1 MVGASPSLAQQGDAS
16 SFLQSEERKQQRSWE
31 AMQMSSGLA
40 VPLEGQ
46 VDPSAYVVGPGDVFS
61 VFVGGPEPVN
71 LTPTVSAEG
80 DLVLPEVGSLPAA
93 DHTLAEVK
101 QAAQSALRESFQN
114 VSLDVSLQRPRT
126 FFVHASGAVHRSGR
140 YTANPV
146 TRVSN
151 VIERAVIDT
160 LTNPVRNPDFE
171 PSFRN
176 ITLIRQDGDRQ
187 SVDLERYFAT
197 GNPEYNPYLRDGDV
211 ISVPTYRP
219 DVRSVRVDGNVPF
232 ADTYA
237 YRPGDT
243 VLDLLAIAT
252 GESPPENVER
262 VRLTRQGGNDAA
274 DTRMLDVSALISGER
289 EPVPL
294 RPLDHLS
301 VPGGAQSSSGRAT
314 VRGSVKYPGTY
325 HIKPGRTTAEDLVE
339 QAGGLRDGAL
349 ERAAYLL
356 RDRRPSPERT
366 EEAAFQQTPFQQTRL
381 TGLSFSERQYA
392 VRELNQNRIPVDLSG
407 EEGLSVRLRD
417 KDRLVIPRD
426 RDAVL
431 VTGQVNRPGYVRV
444 RSEFN
449 AEDYIAEAGE
459 RTNLATQAYV
469 VKAGTQRYVPLN
481 EAEVQSGD
489 TIFLN
494 RQGGLATSTEMQNVA
509 LQERQLAMQKA
520 QDEREVR
527 FNTIQTILSAV
538 GTAVSV
544 VTTAILIGQN

>member
-1 MVGASPSLAQQGDAS
+1 MRLHLYMLRNTFYVLSLAMHVGAKKEPRIRLESAGVSRKLTLQLVPPMMQEVVSPKRMWASLLCSAVALMVGASPSLAQQGDAS
-16 SFLQSEERKQQRSWE
+16 SFLQSAERKQQRSWE

-151 VIERAVIDT
+151 VIERAVVDT
-160 LTNPVRNPDFE
+160 LPDPVRNPDFE

-325 HIKPGRTTAEDLVE
+325 RIKSGRTTAEDLVE
-339 QAGGLRDGAL
+339 QAGGLRAASRPTAQPRTHRGGSFSADAFSTDVFSADAFSADAPHGAFL
-349 ERAAYLL
+349 FRAPV
-356 RDRRPSPERT
+356 RSPRT
-366 EEAAFQQTPFQQTRL
+366 EPEPHSCR
-381 TGLSFSERQYA
+381 
-392 VRELNQNRIPVDLSG
+392 
-407 EEGLSVRLRD
+407 SVR
-417 KDRLVIPRD
+417 
-426 RDAVL
+426 
-431 VTGQVNRPGYVRV
+431 
-444 RSEFN
+444 
-449 AEDYIAEAGE
+449 
-459 RTNLATQAYV
+459 
-469 VKAGTQRYVPLN
+469 
-481 EAEVQSGD
+481 
-489 TIFLN
+489 
-494 RQGGLATSTEMQNVA
+494 
-509 LQERQLAMQKA
+509 
-520 QDEREVR
+520 
-527 FNTIQTILSAV
+527 
-538 GTAVSV
+538 
-544 VTTAILIGQN
+544 